1 MSETTRTGPLIGK
14 LVEGI
19 QADIGEAVEQLQAG
33 LSKIRALEAH
43 TKGVNGL
50 SSTLKAE
57 ASKLDQ
63 MISTLTDESEA
74 VGRKML
80 GTGREPITEKVDAA
94 HLEKVTAA
102 RSMA

>member
-1 MSETTRTGPLIGK
+1 MSDTRTGPLVGK

-19 QADIGEAVEQLQAG
+19 QADIADAVEQLQGG
-33 LSKIRALEAH
+33 LSKIRALESH

-63 MISTLTDESEA
+63 MIATLTDESEG

-80 GTGREPITEKVDAA
+80 GTGREPITEKVDPA
-94 HLEKVTAA
+94 HLERVTAA
-102 RSMA
+102 RAAGA